1 MTQNDSKHMVARR
14 LRPRKART
22 LRIAVSLAGVLAGV
36 VVLVYAT
43 GFHVET
49 VWVERETQVKTPG
62 LPPEELPPVFPLPA
76 ELGPPRTVTL
86 KQLVPVE
93 RSEPYLLE
101 LAALGGLELSPA
113 GKVLEKK
120 TKSLCPT

>member
-1 MTQNDSKHMVARR
+1 MTQNGSKHIVARR
-14 LRPRKART
+14 LRPSKART
-22 LRIAVSLAGVLAGV
+22 LRIVVSLVGVMAGV
-36 VVLVYAT
+36 VVLAYGM

-49 VWVERETQVKTPG
+49 VWVERETQVKTPD
-62 LPPEELPPVFPLPA
+62 LPPVFPLPA
-76 ELGPPRTVTL
+76 ELEPPRTVTV

-120 TKSLCPT
+120 SKSLCPT